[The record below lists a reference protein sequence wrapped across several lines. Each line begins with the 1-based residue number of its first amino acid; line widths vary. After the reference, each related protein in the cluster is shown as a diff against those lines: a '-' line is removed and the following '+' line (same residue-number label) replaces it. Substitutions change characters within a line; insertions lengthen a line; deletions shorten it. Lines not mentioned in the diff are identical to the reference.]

1 MAAHGL
7 AKTAEIGGET
17 SRVRRRMRPRALR
30 STDVAHDSPA
40 AALQAHLAQTWSDA
54 PTDETKWSARRSLAF
69 VVVVN
74 GGFWLG
80 LSVAVASLIKAAH

>member
-7 AKTAEIGGET
+7 AKTAEVGGET

-30 STDVAHDSPA
+30 STDVAQDSPA

-54 PTDETKWSARRSLAF
+54 PAGETKWSARRTLAL
-69 VVVVN
+69 VLIVN

-80 LSVAVASLIKAAH
+80 LSFGVASLLKAAH